1 MKTINHTTLNFE
13 LRLIS
18 YNNYYDRDDHSET
31 VAEEDNNIIVIGEPI
46 LY

>member
-1 MKTINHTTLNFE
+1 MKTTNYTTFIFE
-13 LRLIS
+13 LGLIS
-18 YNNYYDRDDHSET
+18 CANYYDRDDHSEK